1 MTDSTNIPAQHT
13 VRSARDVHDGV
24 DREEELAQL
33 RSAMNELVRN
43 GEPTRAVETLLEL
56 VAKMQ
61 RDNDRLRNR
70 VMAAMRARYGR
81 SSEKLNAERLGQLVL
96 ALGGTDEQA
105 SQQDPSVPAPQVPAE
120 DVDADEQNN
129 GKAQKTKKGKKRRPN
144 HPGRTKLDP
153 SLPRNVTLVPAS
165 KEEKTCVHC
174 HGEMDVIGY
183 VDHETVV
190 YVPARIEVNVERRE
204 KRACKKGSCGQGID
218 VAGRSKTNVLS
229 RRVDVSLLAELV
241 ESKLDDAL
249 PVYRQR
255 DRLSRLGFDVPL
267 NTLYGYWTHGLEL
280 LAPVGEVTLS
290 AVLGDPIVGV
300 DDTRLDY
307 LDPEAPKRKRR
318 GHLWC
323 FVGSSG
329 LIGYTFTLSWKAE
342 DIFPYLKAIDGF
354 IQCDDY
360 KGYDSQLEDDEG
372 NLVRLVPHDS
382 RLGCLMHVR
391 RRFRKALD
399 AGDLRAALPLKLIA
413 DIYEVERRATAEQ
426 LDPSGRLALRQAE
439 AIPLVDELDQ
449 WVDQHRPKLLPTSKL
464 GRAAGYAEAQRV
476 YVRRC
481 FSDGRFDL
489 DTGRVERAI
498 KEPAIGRKNY
508 LFSGSADA
516 AARMAGGYSLVQ
528 SCRAIGAPVR
538 EYLVDVMTKVA
549 SGWKARRINELRPD
563 RWLQARQH

>member
-1 MTDSTNIPAQHT
+1 MTDSTNTSKQHT
-13 VRSARDVHDGV
+13 ARVAHDGV
-24 DREEELAQL
+24 DRDEQLAQL
-33 RSAMNELVRN
+33 TSAMNELVRK
-43 GEPTRAVETLLEL
+43 GEPARAVETLLDL

-61 RDNDRLRNR
+61 KDNDRLRAR
-70 VMAAMRARYGR
+70 VEAALRARYGR
-81 SSEKLNAERLGQLVL
+81 SSEKLKAEELGQLVL
-96 ALGGTDEQA
+96 ALGGTGEQA
-105 SQQDPSVPAPQVPAE
+105 SQQEPSVPAPQEPVE
-120 DVDADEQNN
+120 DVGTDEEKSDNQ
-129 GKAQKTKKGKKRRPN
+129 QEKKKRKKRRPN

-165 KEEKTCVHC
+165 EEEKTCVHC
-174 HGEMDVIGY
+174 QDEMDVIGY

-190 YVPARIEVNVERRE
+190 YVPAKIEVNVERRE
-204 KRACKKGSCGQGID
+204 KRACKKVSCGQGID
-218 VAGRSKTNVLS
+218 VAERSQTNVLS

-267 NTLYGYWTHGLEL
+267 NTLYGYWTHAMEL

-307 LDPEAPKRKRR
+307 LDPEAAKGKRR

-329 LIGYTFTLSWKAE
+329 LIGYTFTVSWKAE
-342 DIFPYLKAIDGF
+342 DIFPYLSAIDGF

-372 NLVRLVPHDS
+372 KLVRLVPHDR

-413 DIYEVERRATAEQ
+413 DIYAVERRATAAQ
-426 LDPSGRLALRQAE
+426 LDPSGRLVLRQQE
-439 AIPLVDELDQ
+439 SIPLVDAFDQ
-449 WVDQHRPKLLPTSKL
+449 WVDEHRPKLLPTSNL
-464 GRAAGYAEAQRV
+464 GRAAGYAEAQRD

-516 AARMAGGYSLVQ
+516 GARMAGGYSLVQ

-549 SGWKARRINELRPD
+549 AGWKARHINELRPD
-563 RWLQARQH
+563 RWLQARQN